1 MSIPVTPEVTPDRVS
16 VITVAHNSLAVLPG
30 MLGSVPRACPVI
42 VVDNASQEAAPL
54 ADLAKT
60 HGAQLIRND
69 DNRGFGPACNIGAAS
84 ARTEFLLFLNPDA
97 RLDDG
102 AIEALVAAADAH
114 PGAVAYNPAITD
126 GKGRPYFKRGS
137 VLLPAS
143 ARLPAGWPAANR
155 EVPVLTGAA
164 FFVRRAAFE
173 AVGGFDPAIFLY
185 HEDDDLALRLKTV
198 GSLMFVHGARVTHDA
213 GNSTVRSPASA
224 AFKAFHMG
232 RSRVYAAR
240 KHQLPGA
247 GRKALVSALVQLV
260 SPLTLL
266 SARKRAKQW
275 AFLRGVLQGLR
286 ATGSAPQGP
295 AGSR

>member
-1 MSIPVTPEVTPDRVS
+1 MSIPVAPERVTV
-16 VITVAHNSLAVLPG
+16 VTVAHNSLAVLPE
-30 MLGSVPRACPVI
+30 MLASLPPGCKAV
-42 VVDNASQEAAPL
+42 VVDNASHETSPL
-54 ADLAKT
+54 ADLAQT
-60 HGAQLIRND
+60 HDAHLIRND
-69 DNRGFGPACNIGAAS
+69 DNRGFGPACNIGAAQ

-97 RLDDG
+97 RLGDR

-114 PGAVAYNPAITD
+114 PEAVAFNPAITD

-143 ARLPAGWPAANR
+143 ARLPAGWPDADR

-185 HEDDDLALRLKTV
+185 HEDDDLALRLKDQI
-198 GSLMFVHGARVTHDA
+198 GPLMFVRNAHVTHDA

-240 KHQLPGA
+240 KHRLPGA
-247 GRKALVSALVQLV
+247 GRKALMSALMQLA

-266 SARKRAKQW
+266 SARKRAKQL
-275 AFLRGVLQGLR
+275 AFLRGVVDGLR
-286 ATGSAPQGP
+286 GPTGILNRPGFT
-295 AGSR
+295 

>member
-1 MSIPVTPEVTPDRVS
+1 MSIPVAPERVTV
-16 VITVAHNSLAVLPG
+16 VTVAHNSLAVLPK
-30 MLGSVPRACPVI
+30 MLASVPLGSTAI
-42 VVDNASQEAAPL
+42 VVDNASRDAAAL
-54 ADLAKT
+54 ADLAQA
-60 HGAQLIRND
+60 HGAQLIRNE
-69 DNRGFGPACNIGAAS
+69 DNRGFGPACNIGAAEAQS
-84 ARTEFLLFLNPDA
+84 EFVLFLNPDA
-97 RLDDG
+97 RLGDG
-102 AIEALVAAADAH
+102 AIEALVTAADAH
-114 PGAVAYNPAITD
+114 PMAVAFNPAITD

-143 ARLPAGWPAANR
+143 ARLPAGWPDADR

-247 GRKALVSALVQLV
+247 GRKALVSALMQLI

-266 SARKRAKQW
+266 SARKRAKQM
-275 AFLRGVLQGLR
+275 AFLRGVLDGLR
-286 ATGSAPQGP
+286 RPTDI
-295 AGSR
+295 

>member
-1 MSIPVTPEVTPDRVS
+1 MSIPVAPERVTV
-16 VITVAHNSLAVLPG
+16 VTVAHNSLAVLPK
-30 MLGSVPRACPVI
+30 MLASVPRGSTAI
-42 VVDNASQEAAPL
+42 VVDNASRDAAAL
-54 ADLAKT
+54 ADLART
-60 HGAQLIRND
+60 HGAQLLRNE
-69 DNRGFGPACNIGAAS
+69 DNRGFGPACNIGAAEAPS
-84 ARTEFLLFLNPDA
+84 EFVLFLNPDA
-97 RLDDG
+97 RLGDG

-114 PGAVAYNPAITD
+114 PEAVAFNPAITD

-143 ARLPAGWPAANR
+143 ARLPAGWPDADR

-247 GRKALVSALVQLV
+247 GRKALVSALVQLI

-266 SARKRAKQW
+266 SARKRAKQL
-275 AFLRGVLQGLR
+275 AFLRGVLDGLR
-286 ATGSAPQGP
+286 TPGSDRQSPK
-295 AGSR
+295 GSQ

>member
-1 MSIPVTPEVTPDRVS
+1 VTLV
-16 VITVAHNSLAVLPG
+16 TVAHNSLAVLPG
-30 MLGSVPRACPVI
+30 MLGSLPQGCSVI
-42 VVDNASQEAAPL
+42 VVDNASRDAAAL
-54 ADLAKT
+54 ADLAQA
-60 HGAQLIRND
+60 HGAQLIRNE
-69 DNRGFGPACNIGAAS
+69 DNRGFGPACNIGAAE
-84 ARTEFLLFLNPDA
+84 ARSEFVLFLNPDT
-97 RLDDG
+97 RLGDG

-114 PGAVAYNPAITD
+114 PEAVAFNPAITD

-143 ARLPAGWPAANR
+143 ARLPAGWPSADR

-240 KHQLPGA
+240 KHQVPGA

-266 SARKRAKQW
+266 SARKRAKQL
-275 AFLRGVLQGLR
+275 AFLRGVLKELKQ
-286 ATGSAPQGP
+286 P
-295 AGSR
+295 ADI

>member
-1 MSIPVTPEVTPDRVS
+1 MSIPVAPERVTV
-16 VITVAHNSLAVLPG
+16 VTVAHNSLAVLPK
-30 MLGSVPRACPVI
+30 MLASVPLGSTAI
-42 VVDNASQEAAPL
+42 VVDNASRDAAAL
-54 ADLAKT
+54 ADLAQA
-60 HGAQLIRND
+60 HGAQLIRNE
-69 DNRGFGPACNIGAAS
+69 DNRGFGPACNIGAAEAQS
-84 ARTEFLLFLNPDA
+84 EFVLFLNPDA
-97 RLDDG
+97 RLGDG
-102 AIEALVAAADAH
+102 AIEALVTAADAH
-114 PGAVAYNPAITD
+114 PMAVAFNPAITD

-143 ARLPAGWPAANR
+143 ARLPAGWPDADR

-247 GRKALVSALVQLV
+247 GRKALVSALMQLI

-266 SARKRAKQW
+266 SARKRAKQL
-275 AFLRGVLQGLR
+275 AFLRGVLDGLR
-286 ATGSAPQGP
+286 KPGSDRQSPK
-295 AGSR
+295 GSQ

>member
-1 MSIPVTPEVTPDRVS
+1 MV
-16 VITVAHNSLAVLPG
+16 TVAHNSLAVLPK
-30 MLGSVPRACPVI
+30 MLASVPLGSTAI
-42 VVDNASQEAAPL
+42 VVDNASRDAAAL
-54 ADLAKT
+54 ADLAQA
-60 HGAQLIRND
+60 HGAQLIRNE
-69 DNRGFGPACNIGAAS
+69 DNRGFGPACNIGAAEAQS
-84 ARTEFLLFLNPDA
+84 EFVLFLNPDA
-97 RLDDG
+97 RLGDG
-102 AIEALVAAADAH
+102 AIEALVTAADAH
-114 PGAVAYNPAITD
+114 PMAVAFNPAITD

-143 ARLPAGWPAANR
+143 ARLPAGWPDADR

-247 GRKALVSALVQLV
+247 GRKALVSALMQLI

-266 SARKRAKQW
+266 SARKRAKQM
-275 AFLRGVLQGLR
+275 AFLRGVLDGLR
-286 ATGSAPQGP
+286 RPTDI
-295 AGSR
+295 